1 MAKNKGLSV
10 FVALDRS
17 GSMQGERWST
27 AITSLNEYIKNLQ
40 KEKIEGSVSIT
51 AFDTYHSVSGT
62 TVRLEDVVTDQ
73 SIAYF
78 EPLDSMTLQPSG
90 GTPLYDAAAA
100 VMDRAIERNSERTV
114 IVILTDGEEN
124 ASKEYTQAKIKDKV
138 KSLQDKSWEVIF
150 LGANFDVAS
159 YTKGSGLAA
168 TKMRNVNMMDAQ
180 AVNLMYT
187 DLSSNTIAYARTGA
201 AMDMSGVSTVK
212 STVTVNVKV

>member
-1 MAKNKGLSV
+1 MAKKNKGLSV

-27 AITSLNEYIKNLQ
+27 AITSLNAYISNLQ
-40 KEKIEGSVSIT
+40 KEKIEGEVSIT
-51 AFDTYHSVSGT
+51 AFDTYNGQLGQ
-62 TVRLEDVVTDQ
+62 TVRLEDIADRQ

-78 EPLDSMTLQPSG
+78 EPLSVNVLHPGG
-90 GTPLYDAAAA
+90 GTPLYDAAAT

-150 LGANFDVAS
+150 LGANFDVAR
-159 YTKGSGLAA
+159 YTQGSGLAS

-212 STVTVNVKV
+212 VNVKV

>member
-1 MAKNKGLSV
+1 MAKKNKGLSV

-17 GSMQGERWST
+17 GSMQGERWTT
-27 AITSLNEYIKNLQ
+27 AITSLNEYVKNLQ

-51 AFDTYHSVSGT
+51 AFDTFHSVSGP

-78 EPLDSMTLQPSG
+78 EPLDSNTLQPSG

-100 VMDRAIERNSERTV
+100 IMDRAIERNSERTV

-124 ASKEYTQAKIKDKV
+124 SSKEYTQAKIKSKV
-138 KSLQDKSWEVIF
+138 KTLQDKSWEVIF
-150 LGANFDVAS
+150 LGANFDVAG
-159 YTKGSGLAA
+159 YTAGSGLAS

-187 DLSSNTIAYARTGA
+187 DLSTNTIAYARTGA
-201 AMDMSGVSTVK
+201 AMDMSGASTIK
-212 STVTVNVKV
+212 VNVKV